1 MGKPIAALSNF
12 EVDPAVAVATGEVVF
27 TDEFIRDVDELDANI
42 FRIRHG
48 SIKIEVLEVNGAEAC
63 ALPGEDTVEEEFDKF
78 KRSSVSANITRI
90 ADSVASNGDTSSI
103 RVILL
108 WTDFTDHHGMT
119 NLLALVEGN
128 VLVVDE
134 DEGVGTGYSLLSWR
148 STRTNALA

>member
-1 MGKPIAALSNF
+1 MTRRDRTRSLARIL
-12 EVDPAVAVATGEVVF
+12 DPAVAVATGEVVF
-27 TDEFIRDVDELDANI
+27 TDEFIRDVSELDANI

-48 SIKIEVLEVNGAEAC
+48 SIKIEVLEVNGAEVC
-63 ALPGEDTVEEEFDKF
+63 TLPGEDTVEEEFDKF
-78 KRSSVSANITRI
+78 KRSSVSANVARI

-128 VLVVDE
+128 VLVVNE
-134 DEGVGTGYSLLSWR
+134 EEGVGNTLLRWC